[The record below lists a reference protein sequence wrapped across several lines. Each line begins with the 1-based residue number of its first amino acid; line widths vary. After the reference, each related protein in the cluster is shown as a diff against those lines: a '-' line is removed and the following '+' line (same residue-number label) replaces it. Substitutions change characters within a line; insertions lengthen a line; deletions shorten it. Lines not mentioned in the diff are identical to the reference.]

1 MPVWLAPL
9 LEPICRPITPFP
21 AFNWSSVNSLRFSWA
36 FLQGHM
42 DDELKN
48 THWHNTYSSFKT
60 ATALAE
66 YTSNATSA
74 FF

>member
-36 FLQGHM
+36 FLQGYM
-42 DDELKN
+42 DNELKN
-48 THWHNTYSSFKT
+48 THWHSTVHNP
-60 ATALAE
+60 ALNSP
-66 YTSNATSA
+66 SNATPSLFT